1 MIKKNKKKN
10 EDHLPVQPLLHR
22 WHLRRLFQVSQVLLN
37 LWGKYYKEEDD
48 SGHDANDGVST
59 NIEN

>member
-1 MIKKNKKKN
+1 MDKNRIKRN
-10 EDHLPVQPLLHR
+10 EGHLPVQPLLHR

-37 LWGKYYKEEDD
+37 LWGKYYKDEDD
-48 SGHDANDGVST
+48 SGDDANDGGST